1 MRGQNLRCICQSATM
16 HAEAH
21 LSARFVRLCL
31 SLLSTLVQVMQHKTY
46 RAQWFRYN
54 LADLP
59 DLMVSTVV
67 AMGGIEPPSILM
79 FIAINPW
86 LRVEGT
92 TVGLTHPYPILT
104 GDVSSLCFGE
114 GVHLNLHTPTYLD
127 SLYPQ
132 GVGQPYL

>member
-1 MRGQNLRCICQSATM
+1 MLKPISRLGSFGFVYPFYP
-16 HAEAH
+16 
-21 LSARFVRLCL
+21 RF
-31 SLLSTLVQVMQHKTY
+31 

-79 FIAINPW
+79 LVAINPW

-104 GDVSSLCFGE
+104 GDVSSLCMFMTGIR
-114 GVHLNLHTPTYLD
+114 
-127 SLYPQ
+127 
-132 GVGQPYL
+132 